1 MGGGGGEMKP
11 ITIYSLRVDD
21 GTHSMDCPDGTDEH
35 ANKKKY
41 NNYILRDWYSL
52 RYIMQHAKPFLF

>member
-21 GTHSMDCPDGTDEH
+21 GAHSMDCPDGTDEH
-35 ANKKKY
+35 AN
-41 NNYILRDWYSL
+41 
-52 RYIMQHAKPFLF
+52 